1 MFFSAA
7 AIVDV
12 FVDGRPVTDSLR
24 VNAPGAMVRQ
34 RRSRELLQM
43 SLKDGSWAP
52 QR

>member
-12 FVDGRPVTDSLR
+12 LTDSRSLTNPLR
-24 VNAPGAMVRQ
+24 VNAPGAMVRR